1 SADSRI
7 NSTIAIFQLTRSN
20 VANLIPGQFTYQAT
34 GKQRSRGFEFDG
46 QFKLTPDWEM
56 VASYSYIDAVVTEDT
71 SIPVD
76 SWVPSTP
83 KNKVSL
89 WTRYVI
95 PSGLFKGLGF
105 SAGGSIYT
113 RQAGD
118 DNNTYFVSGY
128 GLLNLNVSYRRAR
141 YELLLNV
148 NNA

>member
-1 SADSRI
+1 
-7 NSTIAIFQLTRSN
+7 
-20 VANLIPGQFTYQAT
+20 
-34 GKQRSRGFEFDG
+34 
-46 QFKLTPDWEM
+46 
-56 VASYSYIDAVVTEDT
+56 EDT

-141 YELLLNV
+141 YELLVNV
-148 NNA
+148 NNALDKDYVRGALGTLFVVRGEPRNYRFTLRYSL